1 VQEARGKEVGAR
13 GQDAR
18 QRRPQAVET
27 LGYGNATVEQE
38 GADLIAGGSID
49 VVRLLVA
56 HGADIDRPTTQ
67 YGGAMGFA
75 AHFDRRD
82 IAAVLAPLSRDV
94 CSLTYLGMAER
105 LRELFAEDPQL
116 VNAVA
121 PRAGVT
127 PLFCLPDDE
136 DAAVAITRLL
146 LEHGADP
153 NIVNRESLTAEQHA
167 RRRGLIGAADL
178 MSGDE
183 SPET

>member
-1 VQEARGKEVGAR
+1 MLIATPQARSDDVAQLLELGKAVDNADET
-13 GQDAR
+13 R
-18 QRRPQAVET
+18 QRGLHNAV
-27 LGYGNATVEQE
+27 AS
-38 GADLIAGGSID
+38 GSID
-49 VVRLLVA
+49 VVKLLVA
-56 HGADIDRPTTQ
+56 HGAEIDRPTTQ

-75 AHFDRRD
+75 AHFERRD
-82 IAAVLAPLSRDV
+82 IAAFLAPLSHDV
-94 CSLTYLGMAER
+94 FNLAYLGMAER

-153 NIVNRESLTAEQHA
+153 NIVNREGLTAEQHA
-167 RRRGLIGAADL
+167 RHRGLIDAADL